1 MSPSILSYSAV
12 FCFRSHMSSESEQA
26 VVAYFHAVRSQRKQ
40 KPPTPAEERMIRTV
54 YEIARLERAASLHD
68 WERQWG

>member
-1 MSPSILSYSAV
+1 
-12 FCFRSHMSSESEQA
+12 MSSESEQA
-26 VVAYFHAVRSQRKQ
+26 VAAYFHAVRSQRKQ